1 MKIRRITAP
10 DMRQAIRQVREELGA
25 DAVILSNKR
34 TDDGVEIVAALDVEA
49 SLQQAVNKS
58 APAARETS
66 MAWPPKQVA
75 RPSGLDLWEDEP
87 MDRSILAADTPQ
99 DIPVAAATAPRP
111 AATRVEPATR
121 PSLKARHQPSASPAK
136 WVEAMEGRKVGGQDE
151 PAALDDEELPDP
163 YARDRERA
171 ASAETAPASS
181 PICQAPDGRSR
192 GPYPAGASVMDGRR
206 DREEG
211 PAPQGLPAWMPEGP
225 SVRDQQIGGRQQA
238 SPKGADQGGSASSR
252 VERLEDEMRSLRTLM
267 ESQLRVLEWRRYAR
281 HHPLQSELMRRL
293 AGLGLAPRLA
303 REVVED
309 LGDAALGEHGWDLAL
324 RSLGSRIPVL
334 GEDLTESG
342 GMFALVGATGVGKTT
357 TVAKLAARFVMRHG
371 RKDIALVST
380 DNYRIGA
387 YDQLRAYARILDV
400 PLYVAEDAAGLAR
413 TLDGLSDR
421 RLVLVDTA
429 GMSQR
434 DTRLMEQMR
443 NLRSA
448 SARLQSLLVISA
460 SAQRAM
466 TREAV
471 QRFSH
476 LHLAGCVLTKLD
488 EAAQLGDALGAVID
502 AQLPVAWLGTGQ
514 RVPEDLVT
522 ARAERLVARAVEMM
536 QQNSDDEM
544 TEERMSWEWTG
555 VAAHG

>member
-34 TDDGVEIVAALDVEA
+34 TDEGVEIVAALDVEA
-49 SLQQAVNKS
+49 SLQQTVNKP
-58 APAARETS
+58 APATREMS
-66 MAWPPKQVA
+66 MAWPPKPVA
-75 RPSGLDLWEDEP
+75 RPAGLDLWEDEP
-87 MDRSILAADTPQ
+87 LDRSILAADTPQ
-99 DIPVAAATAPRP
+99 HAPVAAAAAPRS
-111 AATRVEPATR
+111 EPAS
-121 PSLKARHQPSASPAK
+121 PPPLKALHQPSASPAK
-136 WVEAMEGRKVGGQDE
+136 GDEDWGRRNMGGLDA

-163 YARDRERA
+163 YALDRGRTQA
-171 ASAETAPASS
+171 AEVTPASS
-181 PICQAPDGRSR
+181 
-192 GPYPAGASVMDGRR
+192 
-206 DREEG
+206 
-211 PAPQGLPAWMPEGP
+211 L
-225 SVRDQQIGGRQQA
+225 
-238 SPKGADQGGSASSR
+238 R

-293 AGLGLAPRLA
+293 TGLGLAPRLA

-324 RSLGSRIPVL
+324 RSLGARIPVL

>member
-34 TDDGVEIVAALDVEA
+34 TDEGVEIVAALDVEA
-49 SLQQAVNKS
+49 SLQQAVNKPAPAVRAS
-58 APAARETS
+58 GMVWPPKPAARP
-66 MAWPPKQVA
+66 A
-75 RPSGLDLWEDEP
+75 GLDLWEDEP
-87 MDRSILAADTPQ
+87 LDRAILTAGAPQ
-99 DIPVAAATAPRP
+99 PAPVSAATTPRS
-111 AATRVEPATR
+111 EPAS
-121 PSLKARHQPSASPAK
+121 PSPLKALHTPAASPAK
-136 WVEAMEGRKVGGQDE
+136 GEEDWERRNMGGREAL
-151 PAALDDEELPDP
+151 AALDDEDLPDP
-163 YARDRERA
+163 YARDRGQAPKAEETPA
-171 ASAETAPASS
+171 AS
-181 PICQAPDGRSR
+181 
-192 GPYPAGASVMDGRR
+192 
-206 DREEG
+206 
-211 PAPQGLPAWMPEGP
+211 L
-225 SVRDQQIGGRQQA
+225 
-238 SPKGADQGGSASSR
+238 R
-252 VERLEDEMRSLRTLM
+252 VERLEEEMRSLRTLM

-309 LGDAALGEHGWDLAL
+309 LGEAALGEQGWDLAL
-324 RSLGSRIPVL
+324 RSLGARIPVL

-536 QQNSDDEM
+536 QQNGDDEM

>member
-34 TDDGVEIVAALDVEA
+34 TGEGVEIVAALDVEA
-49 SLQQAVNKS
+49 SLQQAVNKTAHAAKEKS
-58 APAARETS
+58 MDRPPQQAAR
-66 MAWPPKQVA
+66 PP
-75 RPSGLDLWEDEP
+75 RLNLWEDEP
-87 MDRSILAADTPQ
+87 LDRSILAASP
-99 DIPVAAATAPRP
+99 APRP
-111 AATRVEPATR
+111 AATPAEPAAG
-121 PSLKARHQPSASPAK
+121 PSLKVLHRPTML
-136 WVEAMEGRKVGGQDE
+136 E
-151 PAALDDEELPDP
+151 DDDLPDP
-163 YARDRERA
+163 YARDRRHA
-171 ASAETAPASS
+171 ASEQAAPAPSARAS
-181 PICQAPDGRSR
+181 KE
-192 GPYPAGASVMDGRR
+192 AGK
-206 DREEG
+206 
-211 PAPQGLPAWMPEGP
+211 L
-225 SVRDQQIGGRQQA
+225 
-238 SPKGADQGGSASSR
+238 GADFSR
-252 VERLEDEMRSLRTLM
+252 VDRLEDEMRNLRTLM

-293 AGLGLAPRLA
+293 VGLGLAPRLA

-471 QRFSH
+471 QRFSP
-476 LHLAGCVLTKLD
+476 LNLAGCVLTKLD

>member
-58 APAARETS
+58 APAAREAS
-66 MAWPPKQVA
+66 MAWPPKPVA

-121 PSLKARHQPSASPAK
+121 PSLKALHQPSASPAK
-136 WVEAMEGRKVGGQDE
+136 GDGDWGRRNMGGLDA

-163 YARDRERA
+163 YALDRGRTQA
-171 ASAETAPASS
+171 AEVTPASS
-181 PICQAPDGRSR
+181 LRA
-192 GPYPAGASVMDGRR
+192 
-206 DREEG
+206 
-211 PAPQGLPAWMPEGP
+211 
-225 SVRDQQIGGRQQA
+225 
-238 SPKGADQGGSASSR
+238 
-252 VERLEDEMRSLRTLM
+252 ERLEDEMRSLRTLM

-400 PLYVAEDAAGLAR
+400 PLYVAEDAAALAR

>member
-10 DMRQAIRQVREELGA
+10 DMRQAIRRVREELGA

-34 TDDGVEIVAALDVEA
+34 IDEGVEIVAALDVDAALNAAVKTPAPVASSQEA
-49 SLQQAVNKS
+49 D
-58 APAARETS
+58 APAAKAS
-66 MAWPPKQVA
+66 LAWPPRPVA
-75 RPSGLDLWEDEP
+75 PSAGRLDLWEDDSVETVAQEA
-87 MDRSILAADTPQ
+87 R
-99 DIPVAAATAPRP
+99 PV
-111 AATRVEPATR
+111 
-121 PSLKARHQPSASPAK
+121 LKPLHVSSARH
-136 WVEAMEGRKVGGQDE
+136 
-151 PAALDDEELPDP
+151 DDELPDP
-163 YARDRERA
+163 YARDRQQSEARGGHVPAA
-171 ASAETAPASS
+171 ASA
-181 PICQAPDGRSR
+181 
-192 GPYPAGASVMDGRR
+192 
-206 DREEG
+206 
-211 PAPQGLPAWMPEGP
+211 P
-225 SVRDQQIGGRQQA
+225 SVD
-238 SPKGADQGGSASSR
+238 
-252 VERLEDEMRSLRTLM
+252 RLESEVRSLRTLM

-293 AGLGLAPRLA
+293 TGLGLAPRLA
-303 REVVED
+303 REVVEE
-309 LGDAALGEHGWDLAL
+309 LGDDALEEHGWDMAL
-324 RSLGSRIPVL
+324 RALGSRIPVL
-334 GEDLTESG
+334 GEDITESG
-342 GMFALVGATGVGKTT
+342 GMFALVGSTGVGKTT

-380 DNYRIGA
+380 DNFRIGA
-387 YDQLRAYARILDV
+387 YDQLRAYARILDI
-400 PLYVAEDAAGLAR
+400 PLYVAEDAASLAR

-448 SARLQSLLVISA
+448 SSRLQSLLVLSA

-476 LHLAGCVLTKLD
+476 LPLAGCVLTKLD
-488 EAAQLGDALGAVID
+488 EAAQLGDALSAVID
-502 AQLPVAWLGTGQ
+502 TQLPVAWLGMGQ
-514 RVPEDLVT
+514 RVPEDLAP

-536 QQNSDDEM
+536 QQNLEDEM
-544 TEERMSWEWTG
+544 AEERMSWDWSG

>member
-10 DMRQAIRQVREELGA
+10 DMRQAIRRVREELGA

-34 TDDGVEIVAALDVEA
+34 IDEGVEIVAALDVDAALSAAVKTPASAVASQEADAPAVNA
-49 SLQQAVNKS
+49 SL
-58 APAARETS
+58 
-66 MAWPPKQVA
+66 AWPP
-75 RPSGLDLWEDEP
+75 RPVTPSVSRLDLWEDDPVEP
-87 MDRSILAADTPQ
+87 I
-99 DIPVAAATAPRP
+99 APEARP
-111 AATRVEPATR
+111 A
-121 PSLKARHQPSASPAK
+121 LKPLHMPIAQH
-136 WVEAMEGRKVGGQDE
+136 
-151 PAALDDEELPDP
+151 DDELPDP
-163 YARDRERA
+163 YARDREQGEARGGNAQSA
-171 ASAETAPASS
+171 ASA
-181 PICQAPDGRSR
+181 
-192 GPYPAGASVMDGRR
+192 
-206 DREEG
+206 
-211 PAPQGLPAWMPEGP
+211 P
-225 SVRDQQIGGRQQA
+225 SVD
-238 SPKGADQGGSASSR
+238 
-252 VERLEDEMRSLRTLM
+252 RLESEVRSLRTLM

-293 AGLGLAPRLA
+293 SGLGLAPRLA
-303 REVVED
+303 RELVEE
-309 LGDAALGEHGWDLAL
+309 LGDDGLEERGWDLAL
-324 RSLGSRIPVL
+324 RALGSRIPVL
-334 GEDLTESG
+334 GEDITESG

-380 DNYRIGA
+380 DNFRIGA
-387 YDQLRAYARILDV
+387 YDQLRAYARILDI
-400 PLYVAEDAAGLAR
+400 PLYVAEDAASLAR

-448 SARLQSLLVISA
+448 SSRLQSLLVLSA
-460 SAQRAM
+460 SAQRSM

-476 LHLAGCVLTKLD
+476 LPLAGCVLTKLD
-488 EAAQLGDALGAVID
+488 EAAQLGDALSAVID
-502 AQLPVAWLGTGQ
+502 SQLPVAWLGMGQ
-514 RVPEDLVT
+514 RVPEDLAP

-536 QQNSDDEM
+536 QQNLEDEM
-544 TEERMSWEWTG
+544 AEERMSWDWSG

>member
-34 TDDGVEIVAALDVEA
+34 TDEGVEIVAALDVEA
-49 SLQQAVNKS
+49 SLQQAVNKP
-58 APAARETS
+58 APAVRASGT
-66 MAWPPKQVA
+66 AWPPKPAA
-75 RPSGLDLWEDEP
+75 RPAGLDLWEDEP
-87 MDRSILAADTPQ
+87 LDRAILAADTPQ
-99 DIPVAAATAPRP
+99 HATVAAAAAPRG
-111 AATRVEPATR
+111 EPAS
-121 PSLKARHQPSASPAK
+121 PPPLKALHQPSASPAK
-136 WVEAMEGRKVGGQDE
+136 GDDDWGRRNMGGLDA
-151 PAALDDEELPDP
+151 PAALDDEALPDP
-163 YARDRERA
+163 YALDRGRSQA
-171 ASAETAPASS
+171 AEVTPASS
-181 PICQAPDGRSR
+181 
-192 GPYPAGASVMDGRR
+192 
-206 DREEG
+206 
-211 PAPQGLPAWMPEGP
+211 L
-225 SVRDQQIGGRQQA
+225 
-238 SPKGADQGGSASSR
+238 R

-293 AGLGLAPRLA
+293 TGLGFAPRLA
-303 REVVED
+303 REVVEG
-309 LGDAALGEHGWDLAL
+309 LGGAALGEHGWDLAL
-324 RSLGSRIPVL
+324 RSLGARIPVL
-334 GEDLTESG
+334 GEDITESG

-544 TEERMSWEWTG
+544 TEERMSWEWMG
-555 VAAHG
+555 EAAHG

>member
-10 DMRQAIRQVREELGA
+10 DMRQAIRRVREELGA

-34 TDDGVEIVAALDVEA
+34 TDEGVEIVAALDVEA
-49 SLQQAVNKS
+49 SLQQAVNKP
-58 APAARETS
+58 APMARGMST
-66 MAWPPKQVA
+66 AWTPKPAA

-87 MDRSILAADTPQ
+87 LDRSTLTAETPQ
-99 DIPVAAATAPRP
+99 HAPAAAAPQR
-111 AATRVEPATR
+111 EPVS
-121 PSLKARHQPSASPAK
+121 PPPLKALHQPSASPAMGGED
-136 WVEAMEGRKVGGQDE
+136 WGRRKIGGMDA
-151 PAALDDEELPDP
+151 PTALDDEELPDP
-163 YARDRERA
+163 YALDRGRTRA
-171 ASAETAPASS
+171 AEAAPASS
-181 PICQAPDGRSR
+181 
-192 GPYPAGASVMDGRR
+192 
-206 DREEG
+206 
-211 PAPQGLPAWMPEGP
+211 L
-225 SVRDQQIGGRQQA
+225 
-238 SPKGADQGGSASSR
+238 R

-281 HHPLQSELMRRL
+281 HHPMQSELMRRL
-293 AGLGLAPRLA
+293 VGLGLAPRLA
-303 REVVED
+303 RELVEE

-324 RSLGSRIPVL
+324 RSLGARIPVL

-476 LHLAGCVLTKLD
+476 LNLAGCVLTKLD

-514 RVPEDLVT
+514 CVPEDLVT

-544 TEERMSWEWTG
+544 TEERMSWEWMG
-555 VAAHG
+555 EAAHG

>member
-34 TDDGVEIVAALDVEA
+34 TNEGVEIVAALDVEA
-49 SLQQAVNKS
+49 SLQQAVNKT
-58 APAARETS
+58 APTAKEKS
-66 MAWPPKQVA
+66 MDWPPKQAV

-87 MDRSILAADTPQ
+87 MDRSILAAASP
-99 DIPVAAATAPRP
+99 APRP
-111 AATRVEPATR
+111 AATSVEPAAC
-121 PSLKARHQPSASPAK
+121 PSLKVLHRPTTL
-136 WVEAMEGRKVGGQDE
+136 E
-151 PAALDDEELPDP
+151 DDDLPDP
-163 YARDRERA
+163 YARDRRRE
-171 ASAETAPASS
+171 ASEQAAPAPS
-181 PICQAPDGRSR
+181 AM
-192 GPYPAGASVMDGRR
+192 GPKEAGKV
-206 DREEG
+206 
-211 PAPQGLPAWMPEGP
+211 
-225 SVRDQQIGGRQQA
+225 
-238 SPKGADQGGSASSR
+238 GADFGR
-252 VERLEDEMRSLRTLM
+252 VDRLENEMRNLRTLM

-293 AGLGLAPRLA
+293 VGLGLAPRLA

-309 LGDAALGEHGWDLAL
+309 LGDAALGEHGWDLVL

-488 EAAQLGDALGAVID
+488 EAVQLGDALGAVID

-536 QQNSDDEM
+536 QQNGDDEM
-544 TEERMSWEWTG
+544 TEERMSWEGAG

>member
-1 MKIRRITAP
+1 A
-10 DMRQAIRQVREELGA
+10 VR
-25 DAVILSNKR
+25 
-34 TDDGVEIVAALDVEA
+34 A
-49 SLQQAVNKS
+49 SG
-58 APAARETS
+58 
-66 MAWPPKQVA
+66 MAWPPKSSS
-75 RPSGLDLWEDEP
+75 RPAGLDLWEDEP
-87 MDRSILAADTPQ
+87 LDRAILTASTPQ
-99 DIPVAAATAPRP
+99 PAPVAAATAPRS
-111 AATRVEPATR
+111 EPAS
-121 PSLKARHQPSASPAK
+121 PSPLKALHQPSASPAK
-136 WVEAMEGRKVGGQDE
+136 GEEDWGRWNMGRREASAV
-151 PAALDDEELPDP
+151 LDDEDLPDP
-163 YARDRERA
+163 YARDCGQAPKVEATPA
-171 ASAETAPASS
+171 AS
-181 PICQAPDGRSR
+181 
-192 GPYPAGASVMDGRR
+192 
-206 DREEG
+206 
-211 PAPQGLPAWMPEGP
+211 L
-225 SVRDQQIGGRQQA
+225 
-238 SPKGADQGGSASSR
+238 R
-252 VERLEDEMRSLRTLM
+252 VERLEEEMRSLRTLM

-324 RSLGSRIPVL
+324 RSLGARIPVL

-413 TLDGLSDR
+413 TLDGLADR

-536 QQNSDDEM
+536 QQNGDDEM
-544 TEERMSWEWTG
+544 TEERMSWGWTG

>member
-10 DMRQAIRQVREELGA
+10 NMRQAIRRVREELGA

-34 TDDGVEIVAALDVEA
+34 TDEGVEIVAALDVEA
-49 SLQQAVNKS
+49 SLQQAVNKP
-58 APAARETS
+58 APAARTS
-66 MAWPPKQVA
+66 GMAWSPKPAA
-75 RPSGLDLWEDEP
+75 RPAGLDLWEDEP
-87 MDRSILAADTPQ
+87 LDRAILAADTPQ
-99 DIPVAAATAPRP
+99 HASVAAAASPRG
-111 AATRVEPATR
+111 EPAS
-121 PSLKARHQPSASPAK
+121 PPPLKALHQPSAYPAK
-136 WVEAMEGRKVGGQDE
+136 GDDDWGRRNMGGLDA
-151 PAALDDEELPDP
+151 PAVLDDEALPDP
-163 YARDRERA
+163 YALDHGRTQT
-171 ASAETAPASS
+171 AEVTPAY
-181 PICQAPDGRSR
+181 ALR
-192 GPYPAGASVMDGRR
+192 M
-206 DREEG
+206 
-211 PAPQGLPAWMPEGP
+211 
-225 SVRDQQIGGRQQA
+225 
-238 SPKGADQGGSASSR
+238 
-252 VERLEDEMRSLRTLM
+252 ERLEDEMRSLRMLM

-293 AGLGLAPRLA
+293 TGLGLAPRLA

-324 RSLGSRIPVL
+324 RSLGARIPVL

-400 PLYVAEDAAGLAR
+400 PLYVAEDVAGLAR

-466 TREAV
+466 TQEAV

-488 EAAQLGDALGAVID
+488 EAAQLGDALSVVID
-502 AQLPVAWLGTGQ
+502 AKLPVAWLGTGQ
-514 RVPEDLVT
+514 RVPEDLIN

-536 QQNSDDEM
+536 QQNRDDEM
-544 TEERMSWEWTG
+544 TEERMSWEWMG
-555 VAAHG
+555 EAAHG

>member
-1 MKIRRITAP
+1 
-10 DMRQAIRQVREELGA
+10 
-25 DAVILSNKR
+25 
-34 TDDGVEIVAALDVEA
+34 
-49 SLQQAVNKS
+49 
-58 APAARETS
+58 
-66 MAWPPKQVA
+66 
-75 RPSGLDLWEDEP
+75 
-87 MDRSILAADTPQ
+87 
-99 DIPVAAATAPRP
+99 
-111 AATRVEPATR
+111 
-121 PSLKARHQPSASPAK
+121 
-136 WVEAMEGRKVGGQDE
+136 
-151 PAALDDEELPDP
+151 
-163 YARDRERA
+163 
-171 ASAETAPASS
+171 
-181 PICQAPDGRSR
+181 
-192 GPYPAGASVMDGRR
+192 
-206 DREEG
+206 
-211 PAPQGLPAWMPEGP
+211 
-225 SVRDQQIGGRQQA
+225 
-238 SPKGADQGGSASSR
+238 
-252 VERLEDEMRSLRTLM
+252 
-267 ESQLRVLEWRRYAR
+267 
-281 HHPLQSELMRRL
+281 
-293 AGLGLAPRLA
+293 
-303 REVVED
+303 
-309 LGDAALGEHGWDLAL
+309 
-324 RSLGSRIPVL
+324 
-334 GEDLTESG
+334 
-342 GMFALVGATGVGKTT
+342 
-357 TVAKLAARFVMRHG
+357 
-371 RKDIALVST
+371 VST

-413 TLDGLSDR
+413 TLDALADR

-536 QQNSDDEM
+536 QQNGDDEM
-544 TEERMSWEWTG
+544 TEERMSWGWTG

>member
-87 MDRSILAADTPQ
+87 LDRSILAADPPQ
-99 DIPVAAATAPRP
+99 HAPVAAAAAPRS
-111 AATRVEPATR
+111 EPASP
-121 PSLKARHQPSASPAK
+121 PSLKALHQPSASPAK
-136 WVEAMEGRKVGGQDE
+136 GDEDWGRRKMGGLDA
-151 PAALDDEELPDP
+151 PAALDDEDLPDP
-163 YARDRERA
+163 YALDRGRTQA
-171 ASAETAPASS
+171 AEVTPASS
-181 PICQAPDGRSR
+181 
-192 GPYPAGASVMDGRR
+192 
-206 DREEG
+206 
-211 PAPQGLPAWMPEGP
+211 L
-225 SVRDQQIGGRQQA
+225 
-238 SPKGADQGGSASSR
+238 R

-334 GEDLTESG
+334 GEDLIESG

-387 YDQLRAYARILDV
+387 YDQLRTYARILDV

-502 AQLPVAWLGTGQ
+502 AQLPVTWLGTGQ

-522 ARAERLVARAVEMM
+522 ARAERLVVRAVEMM